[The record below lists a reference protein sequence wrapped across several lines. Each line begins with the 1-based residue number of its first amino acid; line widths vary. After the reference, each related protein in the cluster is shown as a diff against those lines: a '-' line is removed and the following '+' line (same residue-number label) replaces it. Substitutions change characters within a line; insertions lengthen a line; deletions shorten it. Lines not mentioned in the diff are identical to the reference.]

1 MLNIFHTNSEP
12 ITLTELDEIFC
23 NVNIKLPLIIV
34 NKIVNYSQLLHV
46 ITMKIKRNFIEES
59 VFNDDLSNIYFYSM
73 NFYSSISYKKIVD
86 QYENFI
92 NNMSIEDYLFIN
104 DNGYADSLAQY
115 QKLPD
120 FVFTEFVD
128 HPDYVPPLVYDN
140 ENKYNLE
147 CFAKYAYSYL
157 KIAQKEKYFGFE
169 IKDKGDIVLS
179 CGYP

>member
-1 MLNIFHTNSEP
+1 MFHKNNEP
-12 ITLTELDEIFC
+12 ITITQLDEIFY
-23 NVNIKLPLIIV
+23 NVNIKLPLIVV

-59 VFNDDLSNIYFYSM
+59 IFKDDRSNIYFYSM
-73 NFYSSISYKKIVD
+73 NFYSSIPYNQIVK
-86 QYENFI
+86 QYDYFI
-92 NNMSIEDYLFIN
+92 NNMSMDDYLFMN

-115 QKLPD
+115 EKLPN
-120 FVFTEFVD
+120 FVFTEFIE
-128 HPDYVPPLVYDN
+128 HPDYVPPLAYDN

-179 CGYP
+179 CYS